1 MAPDHKA
8 TTIHYGGRRAGKSL
22 QIRRCLE
29 EHMALMKP
37 GQKLAIF
44 HSAQE
49 DPTIVTRLPDHSIE
63 APVLKIEKDT
73 DA

>member
-1 MAPDHKA
+1 MSDQ
-8 TTIHYGGRRAGKSL
+8 TTIYGGRRAGKSL
-22 QIRRCLE
+22 WMRRCLE
-29 EHMALMKP
+29 ERMALMKP

-63 APVLKIEKDT
+63 VSVLKIENDT